1 MELDIRKLA
10 HCYDPTPNNFKNIQR
25 DQRLKP
31 FFNSGINVKFKK
43 GSRGIIIV
51 ENEYYYALLSG
62 KWKKIGRDGN
72 WESRLPPKKFIDYVL
87 RAEML

>member
-10 HCYDPTPNNFKNIQR
+10 HCYDPTPNPLKNSR
-25 DQRLKP
+25 RNQRLKP
-31 FFNSGINVKFKK
+31 FFNSGINVKL
-43 GSRGIIIV
+43 SNRPGIIIV
-51 ENEYYYALLSG
+51 ENEYYYALLTG
-62 KWKKIGRDGN
+62 RWKKIGRSGN